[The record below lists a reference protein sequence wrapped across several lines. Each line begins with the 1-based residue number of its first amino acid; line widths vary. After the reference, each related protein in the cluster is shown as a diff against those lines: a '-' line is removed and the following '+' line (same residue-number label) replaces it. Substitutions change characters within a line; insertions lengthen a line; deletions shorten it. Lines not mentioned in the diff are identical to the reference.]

1 MQAMCSVPSIQA
13 LHHSLLEWLRS
24 QAGTEQPSRRTSS
37 PTITAYVRY
46 GMSLPQQRRKSCA
59 SIATPRQPPPPS
71 RVHPWRAAS
80 TQANSGIT
88 RASSAS
94 AARSGDWGQ
103 RRRSIPAGLRHRR
116 APPRGSRRPATWM
129 LIVAVVR
136 GDAGRDHVRVLDGGP
151 RRRRDLAIAI
161 LFFLFKIPL
170 NIFRWP
176 PNLDRD

>member
-1 MQAMCSVPSIQA
+1 
-13 LHHSLLEWLRS
+13 
-24 QAGTEQPSRRTSS
+24 
-37 PTITAYVRY
+37 
-46 GMSLPQQRRKSCA
+46 MSLPQQRRKSCA

-71 RVHPWRAAS
+71 RAHPWRAAS

-94 AARSGDWGQ
+94 AARSS
-103 RRRSIPAGLRHRR
+103 SIPAGLRHRR

-136 GDAGRDHVRVLDGGP
+136 GDGGRDHVRVLDGWP

-161 LFFLFKIPL
+161 PFFFQNTPEY
-170 NIFRWP
+170 FRMVP
-176 PNLDRD
+176 